1 MIHTPPCPLCR
12 SETHPFFGNADALL
26 ECRECGVVIDTR
38 VTVNK
43 ETYESLVTSWK
54 DRERIQSRKRDARQ
68 RIALARK
75 YLHKSHSMLEIGCAG
90 CYFLDEVKGLVNSVK
105 GIEPS
110 AFYSDYA
117 QKELKLDV
125 KQSGIEDASF
135 PPASFDVVAL
145 FSVFEHLVDPIG
157 ALKKIHEWLKPKGFL
172 ILEMPNIQCPSARH
186 KGINWM
192 HIHDEHRFHFGPGSI
207 EKLLNRYGFEIVS
220 IRSRDFNQ
228 YRIGIGKSIRKLF
241 LSLPSHN
248 ATAIASKG
256 NKKASETQ
264 KSSPSRL
271 KKMRKALQLP
281 VTALLGWLVLKFNKG
296 DNLFVI
302 ARKKPA

>member
-1 MIHTPPCPLCR
+1 MVT
-12 SETHPFFGNADALL
+12 D
-26 ECRECGVVIDTR
+26 VR

-43 ETYESLVTSWK
+43 KTYENLVTSWK
-54 DRERIQSRKRDARQ
+54 NQERIQLRKTDARQ
-68 RIALARK
+68 RIALVRK
-75 YLHKSHSMLEIGCAG
+75 YLQKSHSLLEIGCAG

-105 GIEPS
+105 GLEPS

-125 KQSGIEDASF
+125 KQSGIEDTSF
-135 PPASFDVVAL
+135 PAASFDVVAL

-157 ALKKIHEWLKPKGFL
+157 TLKKIDEWLKPKGFL

-192 HIHDEHRFHFGPGSI
+192 HIHDEHRFHFGPESI
-207 EKLLNRYGFEIVS
+207 EKLLNRHGFEIVS

-228 YRIGIGKSIRKLF
+228 YRISIGKSLRKLF

-248 ATAIASKG
+248 TPEIALKG
-256 NKKASETQ
+256 NKKASEMQ
-264 KSSPSRL
+264 RSNSSRL
-271 KKMRKALQLP
+271 KKMKKALQLP
-281 VTALLGWLVLKFNKG
+281 VTTLLGWLVLKFNKG

-302 ARKKPA
+302 AQKKPA